1 MQSVHAVTRLEIDS
15 VRLRVFNEVPSI
27 KLQGD
32 AVDQGARALHGDLE
46 AAARGEKYIM
56 IVSTLGFAFWL
67 FIAFALGA
75 WAL

>member
-1 MQSVHAVTRLEIDS
+1 MPA
-15 VRLRVFNEVPSI
+15 I

-32 AVDQGARALHGDLE
+32 AVDQSAGALHGDTE

-56 IVSTLGFAFWL
+56 LVSTLGFAFWL
-67 FIAFALGA
+67 FIAIALGA